1 MPPVPLLQRPD
12 IASVVVFR
20 ALQVGDMLCA
30 VPALRALRAALPHAR
45 ITLVGLPWAQQ
56 FAARYPRY
64 LDDFIPFPGHPSLP
78 EAQIRDERTVD
89 VFYETAR
96 ARKFSLALQLHGSG
110 QLSNPV
116 VHAFGAAIN
125 AGYAPPGSPECDG
138 VHYFPYP
145 DAGLEPL
152 RLLGLVNL
160 LGAPPVD
167 PHLEFP
173 LTPADWQEL
182 QASGKDAGLMPGEYA
197 CIHAGASSRD
207 KCWPPQCF
215 AEIADRLAEE
225 FGLTIVFTG
234 SGKETVLAE
243 EVMAHM
249 RMPAI
254 NAAAPI
260 SIGAMAALISRAR
273 LLVCNDTSVSHIAA
287 GFGLKSVVVFNQA
300 DMKRWAP
307 QDTQR
312 HRGVWDPRGEHLEEV
327 WAQACDL
334 LEADVTRS
342 AQTAPAPSPS
352 PLP

>member
-1 MPPVPLLQRPD
+1 MSFVPLLQRPD

-30 VPALRALRAALPHAR
+30 VPALRALRAALPQAH

-56 FAARYPRY
+56 FAARYSRY
-64 LDDFIPFPGHPSLP
+64 LDDFLAFPGHPSLP
-78 EAQIRDERTVD
+78 EAQIRDERAVD
-89 VFYETAR
+89 VFYETVR
-96 ARKFSLALQLHGSG
+96 ARKFALALQLHGSG

-116 VHAFGAAIN
+116 VRAFGAAIN
-125 AGYAPPGSPECDG
+125 AGYAPADGPECDG

-152 RLLGLVNL
+152 RLLALVHL
-160 LGAPPVD
+160 LGAPEAD

-182 QASGKDAGLMPGEYA
+182 HASGVDAGLVPGRYA

-234 SGKETVLAE
+234 SGKETALAE

-260 SIGAMAALISRAR
+260 SIGAMAALMSRAR

-287 GFGLKSVVVFNQA
+287 GFGLKSVVVFSQA

-307 QDTQR
+307 QDAQR
-312 HRGVWDPRGEHLEEV
+312 HRGVWDPDGERLDEV
-327 WAQACDL
+327 WAQVCDVL
-334 LEADVTRS
+334 DTEVMHS
-342 AQTAPAPSPS
+342 PQTVPAPSPS

>member
-30 VPALRALRAALPHAR
+30 VPALRALRAALPKAH

-56 FAARYPRY
+56 FAARYSHY
-64 LDDFIPFPGHPSLP
+64 LDDFIAFPGHPSLP
-78 EAQIRDERTVD
+78 EAQISDEHGVD
-89 VFYETAR
+89 VFYDTVC

-116 VHAFGAAIN
+116 VRAFGATVN
-125 AGYAPPGSPECDG
+125 SGYAPPGSPECDG

-145 DAGLEPL
+145 DAGLESL
-152 RLLGLVNL
+152 RLLELVRL
-160 LGAPPVD
+160 LGAPNVD

-182 QASGKDAGLMPGEYA
+182 YASGLDAGLVPDRYA

-234 SGKETVLAE
+234 SGKETALAE
-243 EVMAHM
+243 EVMSHM

-260 SIGAMAALISRAR
+260 SIGAMAALMSRAR

-287 GFGLKSVVVFNQA
+287 GFGLKSVVVFSQA
-300 DMKRWAP
+300 DMRRWAP

-312 HRGVWDPRGEHLEEV
+312 HRGIWDPRGERLEEV
-327 WAQACDL
+327 WAQACEV
-334 LEADVTRS
+334 LEAEVTRS
-342 AQTAPAPSPS
+342 AQTVPAPSSS